1 MEPLECVFD
10 MDFVFKCP
18 QCDQSLEVDSSAIGS
33 EIVCPAC
40 NHVIVV
46 PAPAPSLERKP
57 TVAPPKQDRLLSLS
71 GSTKGPELLIQKP
84 NRPLAVAAKL
94 DDKKFHVKTIRHAD
108 CISQGTDSF
117 DTTVSEFMDKLAEA
131 QVISVT
137 PISYSRLEPGT
148 ERSLMDY
155 GVLIVYK
162 S

>member
-1 MEPLECVFD
+1 M
-10 MDFVFKCP
+10 
-18 QCDQSLEVDSSAIGS
+18 
-33 EIVCPAC
+33 
-40 NHVIVV
+40 
-46 PAPAPSLERKP
+46 
-57 TVAPPKQDRLLSLS
+57 
-71 GSTKGPELLIQKP
+71 
-84 NRPLAVAAKL
+84 
-94 DDKKFHVKTIRHAD
+94 KTIRHAD